1 MEEVS
6 EEENVDADDES
17 DHDSDGGLLEVV
29 ELRGGRFTLR
39 WAKKVAIMK

>member
-17 DHDSDGGLLEVV
+17 DDDGDGGLLEVV
-29 ELRGGRFTLR
+29 ELRVAGFTLR
-39 WAKKVAIMK
+39 WAKKVAMMK